1 MVAVPGPRPALVH
14 LVQDRPRPRPGS
26 SCQRGRAG
34 HWSREGIS
42 IPSTGRAG
50 RSRAIGA
57 QGLGQQEGSGS
68 TGSHTA
74 TAAQSSVAATL
85 WVSLCS
91 PVLRGPPTP
100 FVSLTPLAPSPHTS
114 SSTGPRSA
122 WVRSKSQAG
131 SPGGC
136 WQDPTRV
143 LQTWPGFVLRSARS
157 LFLRPGQCGS
167 NASPHLQ
174 NPQTL
179 RKPFGNQG
187 WGVFLF

>member
-1 MVAVPGPRPALVH
+1 MLCRA
-14 LVQDRPRPRPGS
+14 QDLPLS
-26 SCQRGRAG
+26 T
-34 HWSREGIS
+34 WSRIDHGHGQA
-42 IPSTGRAG
+42 PVAKGGGLDTGAEK
-50 RSRAIGA
+50 
-57 QGLGQQEGSGS
+57 GLHPFNWKGWEVTCHRGSGS
-68 TGSHTA
+68 RTTGGIWQHRVAHGHSRPEFSSSHP
-74 TAAQSSVAATL
+74 L
-85 WVSLCS
+85 GE
-91 PVLRGPPTP
+91 PVLPSSSRSPTP

-122 WVRSKSQAG
+122 WVRSTSQAG

-136 WQDPTRV
+136 WQDPARV